1 LATTAIGGEGTTT
14 PTEAKGAQP
23 TNRVPPSQA
32 VRKKHRGKNE
42 IFERSKRGIDPV
54 TYKKF
59 S

>member
-1 LATTAIGGEGTTT
+1 
-14 PTEAKGAQP
+14 
-23 TNRVPPSQA
+23 VPPSQA

-42 IFERSKRGIDPV
+42 IFDRSKRGIDRV